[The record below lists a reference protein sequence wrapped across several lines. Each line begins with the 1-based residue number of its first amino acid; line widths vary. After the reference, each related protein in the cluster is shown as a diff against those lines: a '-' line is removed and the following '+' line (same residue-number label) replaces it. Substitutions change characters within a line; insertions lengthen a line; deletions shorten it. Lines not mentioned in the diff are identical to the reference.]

1 MTDLRLRDAERRFR
15 ALGTI
20 ESEAALVQERLRLG
34 LLPWLRVTVAAY
46 AGHEP
51 SRELL
56 ATAGLP
62 VPPVL
67 RAGAL
72 IDRAEQRRWKKLVR
86 HLSKVALV
94 DAARAALAAALEV
107 GVGRGEQRA
116 CADALEA
123 VRRWVAAP
131 GHDPVPVL
139 VVLDRLR
146 QVRLAGR
153 LPSWHALVSL
163 LEAAATRDVDYVFRV
178 ASVLA
183 AAAAIAAG
191 QDEGEVERIM
201 RRILVRDALGLG

>member
-20 ESEAALVQERLRLG
+20 ESEAALMQERLRLG
-34 LLPWLRVTVAAY
+34 LLPWIRVTVAAY

-51 SRELL
+51 SRGLL
-56 ATAGLP
+56 AAAALP
-62 VPPVL
+62 APPVL

-72 IDRAEQRRWKKLVR
+72 IDRAEQRRWKRLVR

-94 DAARAALAAALEV
+94 DAARAALTVALEV

-116 CADALEA
+116 CACGLEA
-123 VRRWVAAP
+123 VRRWVADP
-131 GHDPVPVL
+131 DHDPRPAL
-139 VVLDRLR
+139 AVLDRLR

-163 LEAAATRDVDYVFRV
+163 LEAATTRDDDHVFRV
-178 ASVLA
+178 ASALA
-183 AAAAIAAG
+183 AAATIAAG
-191 QDEGEVERIM
+191 RDDGEVDRVM
-201 RRILVRDALGLG
+201 RRRLVRDALGLG

>member
-34 LLPWLRVTVAAY
+34 LLPWIRVTAAAY

-56 ATAGLP
+56 AAAGLP

-67 RAGAL
+67 RAAAL
-72 IDRAEQRRWKKLVR
+72 TERAERRRWKKLVR

-94 DAARAALAAALEV
+94 DAARAALAIALEV

-116 CADALEA
+116 CADGLAA
-123 VRRWVAAP
+123 VKRWCADADRDP
-131 GHDPVPVL
+131 GPVL
-139 VVLDRLR
+139 VALDHLR

-163 LEAAATRDVDYVFRV
+163 LEAAATRDVDYGFRV
-178 ASVLA
+178 ASVIA

-191 QDEGEVERIM
+191 RDDGEVERVV
-201 RRILVRDALGLG
+201 RRVLVRDALGLG